1 MSNFDDQHSV
11 FMKRIYLVVALSL
24 FMISAMAQQ
33 EYFIFIQEPG
43 GQPFY
48 VRMGEESHSSSAI
61 GHIILSHL
69 KDSVYTLFV
78 GFPKNRIAEQQFVV
92 RMNRKD
98 HGFDLKNNGGVWQ
111 LQDLQTGESM
121 NAMLSS
127 HVDSQAIRRTDT
139 YSQLMANVVDDSAVL
154 YMSKSD
160 TQLVDTDT
168 SVVKVD
174 TAAADTLAKVAT
186 QQKKSDSVVVKG
198 KKKKAA
204 KSAGKKRVD
213 TTTAVK
219 TDPVKADSLGVPGD
233 SVVTRD
239 TSLQQTSG
247 RDPRDIIRLRTENV
261 EAGKLIIYV
270 DRSGPVNDTIRI
282 IIPYRL

>member
-1 MSNFDDQHSV
+1 
-11 FMKRIYLVVALSL
+11 
-24 FMISAMAQQ
+24 
-33 EYFIFIQEPG
+33 
-43 GQPFY
+43 
-48 VRMGEESHSSSAI
+48 
-61 GHIILSHL
+61 
-69 KDSVYTLFV
+69 
-78 GFPKNRIAEQQFVV
+78 
-92 RMNRKD
+92 
-98 HGFDLKNNGGVWQ
+98 
-111 LQDLQTGESM
+111 
-121 NAMLSS
+121 
-127 HVDSQAIRRTDT
+127 
-139 YSQLMANVVDDSAVL
+139 MANVVDDSAVL